1 MIDPNLLILSVVA
14 SLCFGFIFGYIMRSF
29 IRKNDKSEAQVE
41 YEKALDVEIAKKK
54 ARNRHFQEVAQLWRD
69 NRDRR
74 LVFQV
79 ENKYYKRGI
88 DLSTRDKELL
98 LKVVMDFYRWL
109 EPDASGLPREA
120 SSSHPKQLQSNTPSQ
135 NVQQAQHPPKPSAA
149 LTHGNG
155 KPSPINMNPVN
166 ILTQSLQSDM
176 KKATLTDQSM
186 VTQVDAILQKKLD
199 LAGMKKWAI
208 RLTEFPQRG
217 MVVLVGLEQYNG
229 IDEVPYERVR
239 TIIRESVSE
248 WEQRAVAGN
257 YLQ

>member
-1 MIDPNLLILSVVA
+1 MIDPNFLFLSVVA

-41 YEKALDVEIAKKK
+41 IEKALEVETVKKEV
-54 ARNRHFQEVAQLWRD
+54 RNRHFQEVAQLWRD
-69 NRDRR
+69 NRDRS

-88 DLSTRDKELL
+88 DLSTKDKELL
-98 LKVVMDFYRWL
+98 LKVVMGFYRWL
-109 EPDASGLPREA
+109 EPNDSALTQDVKPP
-120 SSSHPKQLQSNTPSQ
+120 HPKQLQNNRPGER
-135 NVQQAQHPPKPSAA
+135 VQQAQQPPKPSTVLAQ
-149 LTHGNG
+149 GND
-155 KPSPINMNPVN
+155 KSSPIGLSPVN
-166 ILTQSLQSDM
+166 ILTQALQSDM
-176 KKATLTDQSM
+176 KKATFTNQSM

-208 RLTEFPQRG
+208 RLTEFPRRG

-239 TIIRESVSE
+239 KIIRESVSE
-248 WEQRAVAGN
+248 WEQRAVTGN
-257 YLQ
+257 FLQ

>member
-1 MIDPNLLILSVVA
+1 MIDPNLLILIVVA

-29 IRKNDKSEAQVE
+29 IRKNDKPEAQVE
-41 YEKALDVEIAKKK
+41 LEKALEVETAKKK
-54 ARNRHFQEVAQLWRD
+54 ARNRHFQEVAQIWGD

-79 ENKYYKRGI
+79 DNKYYKHGM
-88 DLSTRDKELL
+88 DLSTKDKELL
-98 LKVVMDFYRWL
+98 LKVVMDFSRWL
-109 EPDASGLPREA
+109 EPNDSALPQEEKP
-120 SSSHPKQLQSNTPSQ
+120 SHPKPFQ
-135 NVQQAQHPPKPSAA
+135 NNRPGEQVQQAQQPPKPSAV
-149 LTHGNG
+149 LDQGNG
-155 KPSPINMNPVN
+155 ASSSLGLSPVN
-166 ILTQSLQSDM
+166 ILAQALKSNM
-176 KKATLTDQSM
+176 KKAALTNQSM

-208 RLTEFPQRG
+208 RLTEFPRRG

-248 WEQRAVAGN
+248 WEQRAVTGN
-257 YLQ
+257 FLQ